1 MRRTRGITFPADDAG
16 AAGGHAPVMTDTLP
30 VLRRSGAAAVAA
42 GTLMLGSVAAELVL
56 EVQRPDGSVVD
67 PVGFAAY
74 LGAFTVGAG
83 ALAVA
88 AHGLRC
94 LVPTGSG
101 RVGRVLTTGGAALL
115 ATCTLLLLV
124 TGLATG
130 QPLEAAFLL
139 FLLGF
144 VLLVL
149 GAVPLALGLRRSRAV
164 GPWWAAVLVAGAGA
178 LVAMTTQSPL
188 HEVGLFT
195 FDAAWAALGLGLL
208 SLRRRTPGGTSRPG
222 RESAPSRP

>member
-1 MRRTRGITFPADDAG
+1 VRRTREVTFPADDAG
-16 AAGGHAPVMTDTLP
+16 ADGGDAPVMTGTLSLP
-30 VLRRSGAAAVAA
+30 RRTGAAAVTA

-74 LGAFTVGAG
+74 LGVFTVGAA
-83 ALAVA
+83 ALAA
-88 AHGLRC
+88 AVHGLRD

-101 RVGRVLTTGGAALL
+101 RTGRVLTTAGAALL
-115 ATCTLLLLV
+115 ATCTLLLLL

-149 GAVPLALGLRRSRAV
+149 GAVPLALGLRRSTAV
-164 GPWWAAVLVAGAGA
+164 GPWWTAVLVAGAGG
-178 LVAMTTQSPL
+178 LVAMTTQSPV

-208 SLRRRTPGGTSRPG
+208 AVGRRTPGGTSRPD
-222 RESAPSRP
+222 REAAPSHP

>member
-1 MRRTRGITFPADDAG
+1 MRRTQEITFPADDAD
-16 AAGGHAPVMTDTLP
+16 AAGGDAPGMTDTLFL
-30 VLRRSGAAAVAA
+30 LRRTGAAATAA
-42 GTLMLGSVAAELVL
+42 GVLMLVSVAAELL
-56 EVQRPDGSVVD
+56 WNVQRPDGSVVD

-74 LGAFTVGAG
+74 LGVFTVGAAG
-83 ALAVA
+83 LAVA
-88 AHGLRC
+88 VHGLRDV
-94 LVPTGSG
+94 VPTGSG
-101 RVGRVLTTGGAALL
+101 RTGRVLTTAGAALL
-115 ATCTLLLLV
+115 ATCTLLLLL

-149 GAVPLALGLRRSRAV
+149 GAVPLALGLRRSTAV
-164 GPWWAAVLVAGAGA
+164 GPWWTAVLVAGAGG
-178 LVAMTTQSPL
+178 LVAMTTQSPV

-222 RESAPSRP
+222 REAAPSRP